1 MIQEEID
8 RLYDHFSSM
17 VHFLNPIEGESE
29 TALGMNLAPYK
40 DALDI
45 IEQRGKFKHSELT
58 NLLAEHPEA
67 FDLFEQILQLSNFT
81 TAQWTY
87 MMFDLDK
94 LNSSDITEVIEYL
107 LLNLGQDDH
116 LRDCFVKKKII
127 DSGGL
132 PSPTE
137 IQGRE
142 RILLVLKAKQEI
154 ARLSKNRD
162 SAHLHSRLSTIRS
175 VRERVSNYL
184 LDTKALNSVLD
195 GIQPRVYLT
204 NKRKS
209 ADTKSA
215 HGKYGSTILSTR
227 LKDAGFKECGDLDIC
242 KQKMIRRGGT
252 TQLVLSQDTEF
263 CYCTEKQVESA
274 ANLGTSISSVSGSGK
289 PLLKRFDFVL
299 LHQGKPRVVIETN
312 FYTTSGSK
320 IGVNE
325 KEYLSLY
332 RYIKQNEKG
341 LRFIWVTDGNHWLTS
356 TGRKMF
362 ERLVPDF
369 EDSLMNFGTFA
380 EALDSIK
387 KQMSEADN

>member
-29 TALGMNLAPYK
+29 TALGMNLAPYN

-45 IEQRGKFKHSELT
+45 IEQRGKFEHSELT
-58 NLLAEHPEA
+58 NFLAEHPEA

-87 MMFDLDK
+87 MMFDLDR

-107 LLNLGQDDH
+107 LLNLGQDDY

-127 DSGGL
+127 DSGSL
-132 PSPTE
+132 PGPSE
-137 IQGRE
+137 IQGKE
-142 RILLVLKAKQEI
+142 SILLVLKAKQEI

-162 SAHLHSRLSTIRS
+162 SAHLHNRLSTIKS
-175 VRERVSNYL
+175 VRERVANYL
-184 LDTKALNSVLD
+184 LDAKGLNSVLE
-195 GIQPRVYLT
+195 GVRPRVYLT
-204 NKRKS
+204 NKRKA

-215 HGKYGSTILSTR
+215 HGKYGSTILSKR
-227 LKDAGFKECGDLDIC
+227 LKDAGFMECGNLDIC
-242 KQKMIRRGGT
+242 KQKMIQRRGV

-274 ANLGTSISSVSGSGK
+274 ANPGTSISSVSGSGK

-356 TGRKMF
+356 TGRRMF

-369 EDSLMNFGTFA
+369 EDSLMNFGTFT
-380 EALDSIK
+380 EALDSIR
-387 KQMSEADN
+387 KQMSKADD

>member
-1 MIQEEID
+1 
-8 RLYDHFSSM
+8 M

-29 TALGMNLAPYK
+29 TAMGMNLTPYK

-45 IEQRGKFKHSELT
+45 IEQRGKFEHSELT

-81 TAQWTY
+81 TAQWTH

-94 LNSSDITEVIEYL
+94 LNSSDITEVMEYL

-132 PSPTE
+132 PGPTE

-162 SAHLHSRLSTIRS
+162 SAHLHSRLLTIKR
-175 VRERVSNYL
+175 VRERVANYL
-184 LDTKALNSVLD
+184 LDAKGLNSVLE
-195 GIQPRVYLT
+195 GVRPRAYLT
-204 NKRKS
+204 NKRKA

-215 HGKYGSTILSTR
+215 HGKYGSKILSTR
-227 LKDAGFKECGDLDIC
+227 LKDAKFKECGDLDIC
-242 KQKMIRRGGT
+242 KQKMIRRRGT
-252 TQLVLSQDTEF
+252 AQLVLSQDTEF

-274 ANLGTSISSVSGSGK
+274 ANPGTSISSVSGSGK
-289 PLLKRFDFVL
+289 PLSKRFDFVL
-299 LHQGKPRVVIETN
+299 LYQGKPRVVIETN

-325 KEYLSLY
+325 KEYLSLQ

-341 LRFIWVTDGNHWLTS
+341 LRFIWVTDGNYWLTS
-356 TGRKMF
+356 TGRRMF

-369 EDSLMNFGTFA
+369 EDSLMNFGTLT
-380 EALDSIK
+380 ENLRSIR
-387 KQMSEADN
+387 KQMSKAED

>member
-8 RLYDHFSSM
+8 RLYDRFSSM

-29 TALGMNLAPYK
+29 TALGMDLAPYK

-45 IEQRGKFKHSELT
+45 IEQRGKFEHSELT

-94 LNSSDITEVIEYL
+94 LNSSDVTEVIEYL
-107 LLNLGQDDH
+107 LLTLGQDDH

-127 DSGGL
+127 GSGGL
-132 PSPTE
+132 LSPTE
-137 IQGRE
+137 IQGKE
-142 RILLVLKAKQEI
+142 RILLALKGKQEI

-162 SAHLHSRLSTIRS
+162 SAHLHSRLSTIKS
-175 VRERVSNYL
+175 VRERVANYF
-184 LDTKALNSVLD
+184 LDAKGLNSVLE
-195 GIQPRVYLT
+195 GVRPRVYLT
-204 NKRKS
+204 NKRKA

-215 HGKYGSTILSTR
+215 HGKYGSTILSLR
-227 LKDAGFKECGDLDIC
+227 LKNAGFKECGYLDIC
-242 KQKMIRRGGT
+242 TQKMIRRGGI

-274 ANLGTSISSVSGSGK
+274 ANPGTSISSVSGSGK

-356 TGRKMF
+356 GGRRMF

-380 EALDSIK
+380 EALDSIR
-387 KQMSEADN
+387 KQMSEADD